1 MTIILIAA
9 VGANGVIGRDND
21 LPWRIREDL
30 QHFKQ
35 LTLGHTLVMGRKT
48 YDSIGRPMKEPPHPL
63 LAKDT
68 VRYVG
73 DHVAVVIADSAYQ
86 AKDAAELIAIDYEML
101 PAVVDVEDAL
111 KQTGDLYV
119 AGGGEIYRQALP
131 YADRLELTEV
141 DQSPAGD
148 VTFPSFNRSEWQETA
163 RDRHDGFTFVTY
175 DRV

>member
-1 MTIILIAA
+1 MTVILIAA

-48 YDSIGRPMKEPPHPL
+48 YDSIGRPLPGRR
-63 LAKDT
+63 T
-68 VRYVG
+68 V
-73 DHVAVVIADSAYQ
+73 VVTRQPDWSADGVQ
-86 AKDAAELIAIDYEML
+86 
-101 PAVVDVEDAL
+101 VVHTLEEAL
-111 KQTGDLYV
+111 EYDGHLYV

-141 DQSPAGD
+141 AQSPTGD
-148 VTFPSFNRSEWQETA
+148 VTFPTLEPEAWTETA
-163 RDRHDGFTFVTY
+163 RDPRDGFTFVSYRRT
-175 DRV
+175 